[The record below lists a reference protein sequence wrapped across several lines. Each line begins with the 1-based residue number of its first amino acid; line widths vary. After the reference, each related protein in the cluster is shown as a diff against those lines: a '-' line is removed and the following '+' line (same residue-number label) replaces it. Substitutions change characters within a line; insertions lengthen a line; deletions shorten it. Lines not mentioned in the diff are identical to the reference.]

1 MNREQGTGDQAAARM
16 DAAIDELRQ
25 MISRRYPNAAFATT
39 HGDDP
44 KGVYLIP
51 TVDVEDTEA
60 VFDVVV
66 ERLLQ
71 LQIDDELPVYVIP
84 VQPEARVREEFRS
97 PRPHRRT
104 IGIRRLEA
112 LGVRG

>member
-1 MNREQGTGDQAAARM
+1 MNTEPETDKQADVRI
-16 DAAIDELRQ
+16 DAAITELRQ
-25 MISRRYPNAAFATT
+25 MINSHFPTATFAIT

-44 KGVYLIP
+44 EGVYLIP
-51 TVDVEDTEA
+51 TVDVEDTEE

-84 VQPEARVREEFRS
+84 IRPEARVLQEFRTQ
-97 PRPHRRT
+97 RPLRPSVGT
-104 IGIRRLEA
+104 GRLEA
-112 LGVRG
+112 LSVPR